1 MLAKNQ
7 LETINKI
14 LKNRILNYSGF
25 LVSDGMKVDIDYKI
39 KLLGYKTLISVGT
52 PYDYLM
58 VGVEFVSL
66 NDDISVHF
74 IPKLSGNHDDS
85 YLFHFKYKLTDDIKT
100 FLSIFVGTKT
110 RIIITEYKFNDE
122 NKENLIGEQIMS
134 KSAIRTIVKDV
145 VKKVKTKKSGF
156 FYLPDKGEEYTFTNL
171 PFDISVELTLKS
183 SKKQNDF
190 KVNGYYV
197 PDDGVIEILVLF
209 NPEKIE
215 SQLYKLIGEL
225 NELIAHELEHG
236 YQDYRGEF
244 LENQEEPEEPI
255 DYYSQDHE
263 ISAQYK
269 GFKRVSKLTKKPL
282 EVVAVEW
289 FKKNDDIH
297 GMTDDEVDIV
307 IKKILNYSN

>member
-74 IPKLSGNHDDS
+74 IPKLSGNHDDR
-85 YLFHFKYKLTDDIKT
+85 YLFHFKHKLSDDIKT

-110 RIIITEYKFNDE
+110 RIIVTEYKFNDE

-171 PFDISVELTLKS
+171 PFDVSVELTLKS

-225 NELIAHELEHG
+225 NELVAHELEHG

-244 LENQEEPEEPI
+244 SENQEEPEEPI